1 VVTSAAR
8 RPGPALSSAI
18 GAARHRIASAGWTI
32 LETPIAVGLAWYVA
46 HDLLGEPEPFFAPMA
61 AVLSLS
67 AVKVLRGQRA
77 LQVLAGVLL
86 GIGIGTAVKAVAGPT
101 PGGIGAVAIGVATL
115 IALVVSLALSA
126 GFLGEGMLLVNQSA
140 GSAILMIA
148 VAGAATGSQRLVDAL
163 IGGGITIVITVVLFP
178 AAPLP
183 LIRTAVCGVLA
194 TLRDTVGQ
202 LAKLA
207 GADAPA
213 DPQSVLGAGQRIHQ
227 QLSGLEQAQRTA
239 REIAGL
245 APRRWPDRRRV
256 RRAGEQ
262 AAPLPLVAAS
272 VLSLVHACADAGAAE
287 IPPPLPEA
295 LRELTSALA
304 ILAGAGDA
312 EDAAAHAI
320 RARRLAAATGPADG
334 STPRLIGGLIEVCA
348 DDTLRLTG
356 SQIPPEGPPSGDAGP
371 GEGT

>member
-1 VVTSAAR
+1 M
-8 RPGPALSSAI
+8 
-18 GAARHRIASAGWTI
+18 ASAGWTI

-77 LQVLAGVLL
+77 LQVLAGVML
-86 GIGIGTAVKAVAGPT
+86 GIGIGTTVKAVTGPT
-101 PGGIGAVAIGVATL
+101 PGSAGAVAIGVATL
-115 IALVVSLALSA
+115 IALVVSLALSV

-183 LIRTAVCGVLA
+183 LIRTAVRRVLA
-194 TLRDTVGQ
+194 TLRDTVGH

-213 DPQSVLGAGQRIHQ
+213 DPQWVLGAGQRIHH

-245 APRRWPDRRRV
+245 APRRWPDQRGV

-262 AAPLPLVAAS
+262 AAPLPLLAAS
-272 VLSLVHACADAGAAE
+272 VLSLVHACADAGAAA
-287 IPPPLPEA
+287 ISPPLREA
-295 LRELTSALA
+295 LRELTSAFAVLA
-304 ILAGAGDA
+304 EGGDA

-334 STPRLIGGLIEVCA
+334 SPSRLIGRLIEASA
-348 DDTLRLTG
+348 DDTLRLADP
-356 SQIPPEGPPSGDAGP
+356 QIPPEGPPSGDARP
-371 GEGT
+371 GERA